1 MNINTVISTII
12 LGSLDSLYLNYAGSF
27 FNEVI
32 NNIQGSN
39 IKIKV
44 YPTILCYVF
53 LVFVINYFI
62 ISKNASP
69 DDAFLLGLSIYAI
82 YDLTNYAIIDNWPI
96 KAVIIDTLWGG
107 ILFYLTTYFTYN
119 IKKRPNSIIIRS
131 VLNILY
137 TIGVGGLPSEIP
149 IV

>member
-1 MNINTVISTII
+1 MSQ
-12 LGSLDSLYLNYAGSF
+12 F
-27 FNEVI
+27 H
-32 NNIQGSN
+32 
-39 IKIKV
+39 KV
-44 YPTILCYVF
+44 LHDFLFVF

-137 TIGVGGLPSEIP
+137 TIGVGGLPSGIP